1 MIAPRPG
8 PPSDTGT
15 RICIRRR
22 RYAPAVDLVVAA
34 AFAVGLAYLGGSVS
48 FPFLIARARG
58 VDLRRAGSRKLG
70 GSNLAA
76 TVGLGAGVAGGLLD
90 AAKGPA
96 AVLLP
101 HAFGL
106 PPAVGLACGIAAV
119 CGQAWP
125 VFHRFDGGRAN
136 ATGWGQALAVDP
148 IAFVIMML
156 PLVAALG
163 LRRLSDP
170 PSSRLLPL
178 AALLSFGVFPAVIWE
193 QDGATPAVLAGLV
206 VLGLIVIRRLTAGLT
221 EDLATGAPAGRI
233 LANRLLYDRSELQ
246 ERGVVGMS

>member
-1 MIAPRPG
+1 M
-8 PPSDTGT
+8 
-15 RICIRRR
+15 
-22 RYAPAVDLVVAA
+22 AA
-34 AFAVGLAYLGGSVS
+34 GIAVGLAYLGGSVS
-48 FPFLIARARG
+48 FPFWIARARG

-76 TVGLGAGVAGGLLD
+76 TVGLGAGIAGGLLD
-90 AAKGPA
+90 ALKGPA

-101 HAFGL
+101 LVAGL

-148 IAFVIMML
+148 VAFVIMML
-156 PLVAALG
+156 PLVAAFG
-163 LRRLSDP
+163 LRRLSAP

-193 QDGATPAVLAGLV
+193 QEGPTLAVQAGLAVLG
-206 VLGLIVIRRLTAGLT
+206 VIAVRRLTAGLR

-246 ERGVVGMS
+246 ERGVVGI